1 LIGGYDQIGYKFE
14 SILARPM
21 LFRGFF
27 CNLPVESEF
36 MGGNT
41 DVWVQQIC
49 PEVRIYEDDGHL
61 QKQAVPTL
69 LFFFYGQN
77 IFGPSHWQAHMR
89 GKRPELDP
97 LNLSKLS
104 GASVDVETDDETWAI
119 K

>member
-77 IFGPSHWQAHMR
+77 IFGPSHWQADM
-89 GKRPELDP
+89 
-97 LNLSKLS
+97 
-104 GASVDVETDDETWAI
+104 
-119 K
+119 